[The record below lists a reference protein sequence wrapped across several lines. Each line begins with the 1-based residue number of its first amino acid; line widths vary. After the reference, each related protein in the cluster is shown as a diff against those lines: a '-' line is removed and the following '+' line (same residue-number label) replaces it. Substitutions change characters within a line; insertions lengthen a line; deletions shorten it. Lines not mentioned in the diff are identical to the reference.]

1 VRQIDPLGG
10 DTDEGI
16 HSERL
21 RGYQSHLPLHE
32 HVIHGSVCVAMR
44 DRARLGSHELDSVRE
59 NAADN
64 TSDTCRQIE
73 LAECGG
79 VASGCVFAFNR
90 IPPLDLV
97 RSDRRVVDHDRAA
110 RGQPLADPI
119 PIVEHLDT
127 CTPELDFNAA
137 GSAGLIAGRDEDPV
151 CEQGAGR
158 IEFSAVEAVTAVFLS
173 CQPSADLQFAIF
185 WGMKCAVPLM
195 TLGGSIINLSSIG
208 GMVGYKGTF
217 GYAGTKWAVRGLTR
231 SAARELAPLRI
242 RVNTVC
248 PGVIDTPMFYENDP
262 ALLNQFLATIPLGA
276 LGKPHDIA
284 SAVAFLASDE
294 AAYVTGSDILV
305 DGGMLA

>member
-1 VRQIDPLGG
+1 MIDQ
-10 DTDEGI
+10 TDAR
-16 HSERL
+16 RL
-21 RGYQSHLPLHE
+21 AGRT
-32 HVIHGSVCVAMR
+32 A
-44 DRARLGSHELDSVRE
+44 
-59 NAADN
+59 
-64 TSDTCRQIE
+64 
-73 LAECGG
+73 
-79 VASGCVFAFNR
+79 
-90 IPPLDLV
+90 LV
-97 RSDRRVVDHDRAA
+97 TGAA
-110 RGQPLADPI
+110 RGIGAAVAARLMSEGARVYAGDLLEEEGRAIAKGCGPGYVFQK
-119 PIVEHLDT
+119 LDVT
-127 CTPELDFNAA
+127 DEAEWAAMMERIAREAGRLDILVNNAGIYGPASLQDESAA
-137 GSAGLIAGRDEDPV
+137 GFRRLFEIN
-151 CEQGAGR
+151 
-158 IEFSAVEAVTAVFLS
+158 
-173 CQPSADLQFAIF
+173 QFAIF